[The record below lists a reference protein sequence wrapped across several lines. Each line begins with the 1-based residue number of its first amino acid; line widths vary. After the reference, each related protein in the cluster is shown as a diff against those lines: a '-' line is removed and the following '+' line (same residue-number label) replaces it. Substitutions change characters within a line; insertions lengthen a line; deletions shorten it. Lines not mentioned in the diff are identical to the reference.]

1 MTQTAFNFENEDKW
15 SDFSLS
21 SCTDKL
27 NAFDLVFNLI
37 VWFTAGG
44 FDVAYRTEARCQI
57 MIEAWISSLLLLTL
71 IQIVVRLTS
80 ITIMSCGK
88 FNYLVTLIPWIL

>member
-1 MTQTAFNFENEDKW
+1 MSIGQLKT
-15 SDFSLS
+15 
-21 SCTDKL
+21 
-27 NAFDLVFNLI
+27 LI
-37 VWFTAGG
+37 IGCGNIAGG

-57 MIEAWISSLLLLTL
+57 MIEVWISSLLLLTL